1 MNILLDAGSGGR
13 ASMRLIHDLFFKYFE
28 NDILVKMDDAAY
40 LEVQSPITMST
51 DSYTVSPLF
60 FKGGNIGTLA
70 IHGTVNDISML
81 GARPKYIS
89 CGFIIEEGF
98 SLEELE
104 KIVKSMAEAAKEA
117 GVKIVTGDTKVVTKG
132 ACDKIFINTTGIGE
146 IIKPE
151 CEFGSPSG
159 ANAKVGDVI
168 LLSGT
173 MGDHGLTVMAERD
186 NLSFVSDI
194 QSDSANLNFMIEQLM
209 LEVKDIHVLR
219 DPTRGGVAT
228 TLNEIAEQSKV
239 RCVLYEE
246 KLPVHENVRSGASIL
261 GIDPLYLANEGKL
274 LCFVPKEKAEQALQV
289 IKADKYGKEAAI
301 IGEVVELPAG
311 KTGQVV
317 LQTQMGGMR
326 LLNMLEGAP
335 LPRIC

>member
-28 NDILVKMDDAAY
+28 NDILLKMDDAAY
-40 LEVQSPITMST
+40 LEMKSPLAMST

-70 IHGTVNDISML
+70 VHGTVNDVSML
-81 GARPKYIS
+81 GAKPKYLS

-98 SLEELE
+98 PLEDLE
-104 KIVKSMAEAAKEA
+104 KIVSSMAECAKEA

-146 IIKPE
+146 IIPPTS
-151 CEFGSPSG
+151 EFGSPSG

-173 MGDHGLTVMAERD
+173 MGDHGLTVMAERE

-194 QSDSANLNFMIEQLM
+194 QSDSACLCHMIERLM
-209 LEVKDIHVLR
+209 LEAGEIHVLR

-239 RCVLYEE
+239 RCVLYED
-246 KLPVHENVRSGASIL
+246 KLPVSENVRSGASVL

-274 LCFVPKEKAEQALQV
+274 LCFVPKDKAEQALK
-289 IKADKYGKEAAI
+289 IMREDKNGKNACI
-301 IGEVVELPAG
+301 IGEVAELPQG
-311 KTGQVV
+311 KNGQVV
-317 LQTQMGGMR
+317 LQTKMGGMR

>member
-28 NDILVKMDDAAY
+28 NDILAKMDDAAY
-40 LEVQSPITMST
+40 LEIQSPITMST

-104 KIVKSMAEAAKEA
+104 KIVISMAEAAKEA

-159 ANAKVGDVI
+159 SNAKIGDVI

-173 MGDHGLTVMAERD
+173 MGDHGLTVMAERE

-194 QSDSANLNFMIEQLM
+194 QSDSANLNFMIEKLM

-239 RCVLYEE
+239 RCVLYED
-246 KLPVHENVRSGASIL
+246 KLPIHENIRSGASIL

-274 LCFVPKEKAEQALQV
+274 LCFVPKEKAEHALQ
-289 IKADKYGKEAAI
+289 IMKSDKYGKEAAI
-301 IGEVVELPAG
+301 IGEVTELPEG

-317 LQTQMGGMR
+317 LQTKMGGMR